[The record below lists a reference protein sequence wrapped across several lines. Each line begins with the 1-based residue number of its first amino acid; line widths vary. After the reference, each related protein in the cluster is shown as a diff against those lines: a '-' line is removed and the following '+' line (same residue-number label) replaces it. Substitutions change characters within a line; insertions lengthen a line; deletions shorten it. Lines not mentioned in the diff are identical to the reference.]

1 MILPI
6 GEHNFSFRSKSKPFS
21 HIANASSPPPL
32 FFSNTFWTTVKK
44 NTEVQ
49 KYFMNMKKYISISYM
64 FRPIQGP
71 SFIFS
76 GDLFGLPTYAYN
88 LCSLYSG
95 PYIISQLWLWLW
107 RQLRF
112 WSQCLVKN
120 VQRTVKCSA
129 GQTFVVQLVL
139 IFPGFVVMWAHFATG
154 NNWARQNRFVFI
166 R

>member
-1 MILPI
+1 
-6 GEHNFSFRSKSKPFS
+6 
-21 HIANASSPPPL
+21 
-32 FFSNTFWTTVKK
+32 
-44 NTEVQ
+44 
-49 KYFMNMKKYISISYM
+49 MNMKKYISISYM

-166 R
+166 RQKPGQIYNKVPSSEKPYSRCFSHFAKIKISFQRTSSKG